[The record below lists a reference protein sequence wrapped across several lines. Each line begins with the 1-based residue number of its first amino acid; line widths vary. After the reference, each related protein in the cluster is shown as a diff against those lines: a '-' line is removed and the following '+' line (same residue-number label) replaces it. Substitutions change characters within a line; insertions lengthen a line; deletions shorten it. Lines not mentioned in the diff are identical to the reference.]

1 MKPPPVAD
9 GWERL
14 RIALTENLNLKLLSF
29 SFALV
34 LYSLVHG
41 GQDARRSVVVDL
53 EVGLPPESSDLVLVG
68 SIPQSIRIYVRGSN
82 QTIDNLR
89 ASSVSVQ
96 IDLTNKQ
103 PSHVIF
109 EPKMVRLPEGV
120 NVELEQFDPPSID
133 LRWEQRV
140 VRDVPIQVSVVGTPA
155 DGFVVK
161 GPLVAEPKTAKVRG
175 PQSDVMVLQ
184 FVRADAYDVRGL
196 SEGSYPRNLAV
207 ERVNPRLKIE
217 PMTVVVTAEITREVA
232 ERPFQKLPVSI
243 VGIPKGKTEPKE
255 VDVRLVCPPDIVRSL
270 RPEQIVPQV
279 EVTSKELAGSQSLPV
294 KVAIQ
299 KCEAYATPPNVIVRW
314 GP

>member
-1 MKPPPVAD
+1 M
-9 GWERL
+9 WERI
-14 RIALTENLNLKLLSF
+14 RQMLTENVNLKLLSF
-29 SFALV
+29 AFALV

-53 EVGLPPESSDLVLVG
+53 EVGLPPESSDRVLVG
-68 SIPQSIRIYVRGSN
+68 SIPQSIRIFVRGST

-96 IDLTNKQ
+96 MDLTNKQ

-109 EPKMVRLPEGV
+109 EPKMVRLPEGM
-120 NVELEQFDPPSID
+120 NVEIEQFDPPSID

-161 GPLVAEPKTAKVRG
+161 GLLVAEPKAVKVRG

-184 FVRADAYDVRGL
+184 HVRADAFDVRGL
-196 SEGSYPRNLAV
+196 TEGSYPRQLAV
-207 ERVNPRLKIE
+207 ERANPRLKIE
-217 PMTVVVTAEITREVA
+217 PMSVIVTAEITREVS
-232 ERPFQKLPVSI
+232 ERVFQKLPVAL
-243 VGIPKGKTEPKE
+243 VGVPKGKTTPAE

-270 RPEQIVPQV
+270 RPEQIVPQA
-279 EVTSKELAGSQSLPV
+279 EVTSKEPSGSVALPV
-294 KVAIQ
+294 TVRIDKCDAYVLPKEVVA
-299 KCEAYATPPNVIVRW
+299 RW
-314 GP
+314 GQ

>member
-1 MKPPPVAD
+1 MWD
-9 GWERL
+9 
-14 RIALTENLNLKLLSF
+14 RIRAALTEDMNLKVLSF
-29 SFALV
+29 AFALL

-53 EVGLPPESSDLVLVG
+53 EVQLPPESADRVLVG
-68 SIPQSIRIYVRGSN
+68 SIPQSIRIFVRGSN

-89 ASSVSVQ
+89 AASVTVS
-96 IDLTNKQ
+96 IDLASKQ
-103 PSHVIF
+103 PSTVVF
-109 EPKMVRLPEGV
+109 EPSMVRLPEGV
-120 NVELEQFDPPSID
+120 NAEIEQFDPPSLD

-161 GPLVAEPKTAKVRG
+161 GPLIAEPKSAKVRG

-184 FVRADAYDVRGL
+184 FIRVDAFDVRGL
-196 SEGSYPRNLAV
+196 TEGSYPRNLAV
-207 ERVNPRLKIE
+207 ERANPRVRIE
-217 PMTVVVTAEITREVA
+217 PASATVTAEITREVA
-232 ERPFQKLPVSI
+232 ERVFQKLPVAV
-243 VGIPKGKTEPKE
+243 VGVAKAKTTPAE

-279 EVTSKELAGSQSLPV
+279 DVTSKEPSGSVSLP
-294 KVAIQ
+294 IQ
-299 KCEAYATPPNVIVRW
+299 VRIDKCDAYAIPKEVIARW